1 MAKIVIGQVS
11 RIVILLCG
19 VFSSLNAS
27 AAIDGEITPIG
38 GPKMYYINL
47 GNADINSN
55 RVGASYLYNFNLGS
69 TYAANF
75 ACSTSFSD
83 QPIYYSATASLLQGG
98 NSPGYLKLNDYM
110 DVKVEI
116 DIRGRYAGAT
126 PTVPFSNLSNE
137 AYQNS
142 CTPPSAR
149 SVFDFG
155 TGGSGKVTF
164 MITKPIINGINLR
177 GAEVAKVYGRLGN
190 KTTAMGS
197 SPMSIINITSAV
209 FTVPDKCIING
220 GTPISVNFGN
230 IPGTGSLL
238 DGSKY
243 TQSVP
248 IPVKCEGGSFS
259 TGSLNIRLGIKQ
271 PDTASFNSDYLGTTG
286 TVDRSNLGIMIKDS
300 GGNLVAAN
308 KFYDIP
314 GFANN
319 QGSWNLTAA
328 PIAKTGTDVV
338 EGDFQASATVVV
350 EFQ

>member
-1 MAKIVIGQVS
+1 MANMVIGQVS
-11 RIVILLCG
+11 RIAVLLCG
-19 VFSSLNAS
+19 AFLSLNVS

-38 GPKMYYINL
+38 GSKMYYININ
-47 GNADINSN
+47 NASIDSN
-55 RVGASYLYNFNLGS
+55 RVGATYPYDFNLGS
-69 TYAANF
+69 TYSANF
-75 ACSTSFSD
+75 TCSSKFSNE
-83 QPIYYSATASLLQGG
+83 PIYYSATASLLQVG

-110 DVKVEI
+110 DVKIEV
-116 DIRGRYAGAT
+116 DIRGNYTGPT
-126 PTVPFSNLSNE
+126 PTVPFNNISNE
-137 AYQNS
+137 AYQNN
-142 CTPPSAR
+142 CTPPSER

-155 TGGSGKVTF
+155 TGSSGKVTF

-177 GAEVAKVYGRLGN
+177 GAEVAKIYGRLGN
-190 KTTAMGS
+190 KSPGMGS
-197 SPMSIINITSAV
+197 MPMSIVHITSGV

-230 IPGTGSLL
+230 IPSTGALL

-259 TGSLNIRLGIKQ
+259 TGYLNIRLGIKQ
-271 PDTASFNSDYLGTTG
+271 PNTASFNSDYLGTTG
-286 TVDRSNLGIMIKDS
+286 TVDRSNLGIMLKDS

-308 KFYDIP
+308 KFYDVP

-328 PIAKTGTDVV
+328 PIAKTGTDVI
-338 EGDFQASATVVV
+338 EGDFQASATVVA